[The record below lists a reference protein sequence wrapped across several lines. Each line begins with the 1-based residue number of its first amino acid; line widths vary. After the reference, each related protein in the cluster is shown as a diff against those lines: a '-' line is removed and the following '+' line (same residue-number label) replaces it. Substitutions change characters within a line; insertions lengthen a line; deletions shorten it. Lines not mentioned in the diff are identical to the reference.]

1 MQAGKVNSIAAL
13 HDAHSKQLLN
23 PLKMRKAPQGAAAN
37 PVIRQRSVAQQA
49 KHKQH
54 FADTLRRNSEAEA
67 ATLAN
72 EQGMQSP
79 QSMPAGQS
87 AHGMSPDF
95 QQQQARDGA
104 GQFGAYHR
112 AQLEPYGG
120 TLASS
125 KSEPHG
131 QLTLPISDSWNCLQ
145 SCNTKYR
152 QQQAKSHKLFV
163 HAVRCCSK
171 MFCIAD
177 QVTL

>member
-1 MQAGKVNSIAAL
+1 MLSGSKLDCTMQAGKVNSIAAL

-54 FADTLRRNSEAEA
+54 FADTLRRNNEAEA
-67 ATLAN
+67 AVLAN
-72 EQGMQSP
+72 EQSVLSMQSA
-79 QSMPAGQS
+79 QSMPAGPS
-87 AHGMSPDF
+87 TYSMSPDF
-95 QQQQARDGA
+95 QQQQAQDGA
-104 GQFGAYHR
+104 GQFGAHHR

-131 QLTLPISDSWNCLQ
+131 
-145 SCNTKYR
+145 
-152 QQQAKSHKLFV
+152 
-163 HAVRCCSK
+163 
-171 MFCIAD
+171 
-177 QVTL
+177 